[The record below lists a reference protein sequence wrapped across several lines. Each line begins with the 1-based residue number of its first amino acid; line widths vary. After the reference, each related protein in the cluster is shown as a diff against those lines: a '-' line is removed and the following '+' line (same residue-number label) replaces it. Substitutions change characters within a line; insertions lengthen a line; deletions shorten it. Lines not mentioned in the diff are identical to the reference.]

1 MSIKDLKIL
10 FVEDE
15 ESVLRNIKEA
25 ISGEFKEF
33 ITAKN
38 GQEGLDKFKKFNPD
52 IVIADILMPKLDGL
66 EMAEKIKKI
75 SADKPVII
83 LSAFSER
90 EKLFRAIDIRIDKY
104 LVKPVD
110 IDELIKTISVI
121 AKEGISD
128 SKIILPMGYSY
139 DKRAM
144 KLFFNEEFVKLT
156 KKETLFIDTLVD
168 NINTYATN
176 EKLCK
181 IVWNSSVSETA
192 IRTFVQRLR
201 DKTDKKLI
209 VNISGLGYKLCF

>member
-15 ESVLRNIKEA
+15 ESVLKNIKEA
-25 ISGEFKEF
+25 ISCEFKEF

-104 LVKPVD
+104 LVKPID
-110 IDELIKTISVI
+110 IDELIKAISVI
-121 AKEGISD
+121 AKERISD
-128 SKIILPMGYSY
+128 GKIILPMGYSY

-144 KLFFNEEFVKLT
+144 KLFFNDEFIKLT
-156 KKETLFIDTLVD
+156 KKETLFIDALVD
-168 NINTYATN
+168 NIDTYATN
-176 EKLCK
+176 EKLCEV
-181 IVWNSSVSETA
+181 VWNNSVSETA

-209 VNISGLGYKLCF
+209 ENISGLGYKLSS